1 MSKKQAIVIIAIF
14 WIITTFLPTTLHFLD
29 RNDEYVEVILVED
42 TTPPI
47 LKLKYDKLVIYE
59 EDIIDY
65 DSLILEAFDDID
77 HDVTSFVKHNEID
90 TSIAGNYVLEY
101 KVEDSSGNEA
111 ITSMEIIIREK
122 LEM

>member
-14 WIITTFLPTTLHFLD
+14 WIITTFIPTILHFLD
-29 RNDEYVEVILVED
+29 RNDEYVKVILVED
-42 TTPPI
+42 KTPPI
-47 LKLKYDKLVIYE
+47 LKLKYDKLVVYE

-90 TSIAGNYVLEY
+90 TSITGNYVLEY
-101 KVEDSSGNEA
+101 KVEDNSGNEA